1 MNTQDFILFFS
12 FFMVMTIGVSLFGI
26 NQYAEQMQQINADAL
41 LKAQNFR
48 KVFNDNLT
56 AQERAGEMAMQ
67 FFLQNSEV
75 IDDFI
80 RQDRDALAVNLV
92 DFYDKVLKQQYGMD
106 QLQFHLPPAT
116 SFFRA
121 HKPESFGDDLSA
133 FRKTVIAANTEK
145 TRIIGL
151 EVGRAGPGLRV
162 IFPIFN
168 GVEHFGSVEF
178 GLDFA
183 KSLQVAKETTNLD
196 FTVAIKEKVFAEARR
211 FADGRNDILREEN
224 LYYTLSTEILR
235 PVLQNQDWNLAKA
248 EAGYF
253 LEVNK
258 SDYYLFAFP
267 LFDYSRQE
275 IGHVLTVLPLGNIA
289 TLTKQKIFIDNA
301 LLLFLLTIL
310 LIIAAWQYRRLRV
323 CLEDMIKARN
333 EEISSKNKKI
343 AEYDQ
348 RFADFA
354 LLRQTLIE
362 RMIAVVKEPIA
373 SMLGHLQLSYKNLQN
388 QQDSQELRRLYM
400 IIQESRH
407 LLRLIDE
414 YHQLQ
419 ALAVKTRQLPRENVQ
434 LRPLL
439 LPVWNELQALVRT
452 RSGITLEH
460 ADNWPNETIFVAPSS
475 ISLAINNLIRF
486 LISKTEKGIISLRCD
501 KRRDWVVLRLL
512 TTGLT
517 LAEEDFLHVLS
528 VEEQWVARIMESD
541 ERTFLKGLFM
551 GALTAAVIIQKNS
564 GSIEIIQENDYKG
577 FLVRLPLAEGL

>member
-1 MNTQDFILFFS
+1 
-12 FFMVMTIGVSLFGI
+12 MTVGVSLFGV
-26 NQYAEQMQQINADAL
+26 NQYAEQMKQINAEAL

-80 RQDRDALAVNLV
+80 RQDRQALAENLV
-92 DFYDKVLKQQYGMD
+92 DFYEKILKKKYGID

-133 FRKTVIAANTEK
+133 FRKTVVAANAEK
-145 TRIIGL
+145 TQIIGL

-162 IFPIFN
+162 IFPIFK
-168 GVEHFGSVEF
+168 GIDHVGSVEF

-183 KSLQVAKETTNLD
+183 QSLEIAKETTNLD
-196 FTVAIKEKVFAEARR
+196 FAVAIKEKVFAEARR
-211 FADGRNDILREEN
+211 FADGRQDVLREEN
-224 LYYTLSTEILR
+224 LYYTFSTELLR
-235 PVLQNQDWNLAKA
+235 PVLQSQSWTVDKV

-253 LEVNK
+253 LELNK
-258 SDYYLFAFP
+258 ADYYLFAFP

-275 IGHVLTVLPLGNIA
+275 VGHVLTVTFLGNIS

-348 RFADFA
+348 KFSDFA
-354 LLRQTLIE
+354 LLRQTLID
-362 RMIAVVKEPIA
+362 RVIAIVKEPIA

-388 QQDSQELRRLYM
+388 QQDSKELRRMYM
-400 IIQESRH
+400 IIQENRH

-419 ALAVKTRQLPRENVQ
+419 TLAIKTRQLPRENVQ

-452 RSGITLEH
+452 RVDVALES
-460 ADNWPNETIFVAPSS
+460 ADNWPNETIYVAPSS

-486 LISKTEKGIISLRCD
+486 LINKTEKGMITLRCD
-501 KRRDWVVLRLL
+501 KRRDWVALRLL
-512 TTGLT
+512 STGLM
-517 LAEEDFLHVLS
+517 LSDEEFVHILS
-528 VEEQWVARIMESD
+528 VEEQWVARIIESD

-551 GALTAAVIIQKNS
+551 GALTAAVIIQKNN
-564 GSIEIIQENDYKG
+564 GSIEAIQENDYKG
-577 FLVRLPLAEGL
+577 FLIRLPLAEGL